1 MERINRGV
9 WWIIMMMVYFISYFE
24 EMKFKNKLLSYI
36 HHIINW
42 VPETTPTTTTLHPI
56 FFDRVRF
63 YSSSDWSVIV
73 YTSSDWSSARSFSK
87 VTIRSPFISLF
98 LTTTLCDSLDCDCS
112 AARPYRCTW
121 RARKRRPHTHAT
133 SVRSTTQARR
143 PRRRWSTSKL
153 TDASMKFQL
162 QSVNYVHF
170 FIEAASI
177 KFWTVKGLSPEPADR
192 VISES

>member
-63 YSSSDWSVIV
+63 YS
-73 YTSSDWSSARSFSK
+73 SSDWSSARSFSK

-153 TDASMKFQL
+153 TEHRWNFSFK
-162 QSVNYVHF
+162 
-170 FIEAASI
+170 
-177 KFWTVKGLSPEPADR
+177 P
-192 VISES
+192 

>member
-87 VTIRSPFISLF
+87 VETKSPYDRRLSLYFWLQRCATASRF
-98 LTTTLCDSLDCDCS
+98 LDYDCS

-121 RARKRRPHTHAT
+121 RGRKRSPHTHAAYQ
-133 SVRSTTQARR
+133 RSTTLTRL
-143 PRRRWSTSKL
+143 PRRRWSTLKL
-153 TDASMKFQL
+153 TAHRWKF
-162 QSVNYVHF
+162 SF
-170 FIEAASI
+170 
-177 KFWTVKGLSPEPADR
+177 K
-192 VISES
+192 SEDE